1 MTLLAQ
7 IQALDPALIA
17 SRDEYALAAALSV
30 GRTKTVKVPIAD
42 VQANLQTTGLW
53 WSVKAVAADAA
64 HPAHAAAIALMDVAN
79 ARYDNIDM
87 TLPIVAQMLGEL
99 VSAGVM
105 TQAQMDALTGMG
117 VVPDPVDPMVV
128 RQAIWNDDGSSTL

>member
-64 HPAHAAAIALMDVAN
+64 HPAHAAAIALMDVA
-79 ARYDNIDM
+79 